1 MFGKKFGKLNIFKNM
16 KCCDYLNKIYKLQ
29 KVTQGK
35 NKNLK
40 IYVFIKD

>member
-1 MFGKKFGKLNIFKNM
+1 MFGKKFGKWNIFKNM
-16 KCCDYLNKIYKLQ
+16 KCDYLNKIYKLQ
-29 KVTQGK
+29 KVTQEK